1 MESHKKNLINN
12 IKSNLSKY
20 GSCSS
25 DFDLNPDMAFNQNS
39 NFLEASVLIPVLT
52 FKKNLEILLTKRST
66 DLENH
71 PGQIAFQGGK
81 KENFDIQLDKDVLS
95 ISIKEETES
104 EGEKGQYTRR
114 EFKQREFEQHF
125 TLDLGSLDVENI
137 SASYEGGILRLEI
150 PKKAVEAE
158 EETKRRIQIQ

>member
-1 MESHKKNLINN
+1 MTILKRKNQFFPQSFEKLFADDFFTLARSKAYRPSSFYQQAPATN
-12 IKSNLSKY
+12 IQK
-20 GSCSS
+20 
-25 DFDLNPDMAFNQNS
+25 
-39 NFLEASVLIPVLT
+39 
-52 FKKNLEILLTKRST
+52 TK
-66 DLENH
+66 DAYVVDIVA
-71 PGQIAFQGGK
+71 PGRK